1 MTDGPVLLR
10 PDLRALDRAAGTPV
24 ATEGARRVDRR
35 GRPHRWLHPVA
46 WWLWGIGVSV
56 AAARTTNPLL
66 LVLLA
71 AAVVHVAVVR
81 RRPGPA
87 GRSVRMFVLLGL
99 FVVGVRMV
107 LTVVFSA
114 AGTGRVVLTLPQPG
128 LPSWLSGLNLGGPV
142 TADQLLGAFYG
153 GCRLAVVLVCF
164 GAVNS
169 VSSGYRLV
177 RSLPAA
183 LHEAG
188 VAVGVAVTLAP
199 ELVAEVVR
207 VRAARRLRGRPGGV
221 RGVRGTVLPVLESA
235 LERSVDMA
243 ASMDVRGYGRRA
255 GTTRAQRRLDG
266 ALLGGV
272 TVLVLAGL
280 YGRLSP
286 GAPAPM
292 GLPALVGGGLLLVA
306 VLWRGS
312 RRSTRTVFGR
322 DPWALPE
329 WAVASSGLLCAAL
342 VSLSSDRVLN
352 PVVAPFDWPT
362 LTVGTVVAVGLVLVP
377 GVVAPVPPGGPA

>member
-1 MTDGPVLLR
+1 MTVR
-10 PDLRALDRAAGTPV
+10 PDLREVVAEAHLDAPV
-24 ATEGARRVDRR
+24 VESPGATRVDGR

-46 WWLWGIGVSV
+46 WWVWGIGVSV

-66 LVLLA
+66 LLLLGV
-71 AAVVHVAVVR
+71 AVVHVAVVR

-87 GRSVRMFVLLGL
+87 GRSVRMFVQLGL
-99 FVVGVRMV
+99 FVIAVRMV

-114 AGTGRVVLTLPQPG
+114 PGAGRTVLSLPQPP
-128 LPSWLSGLNLGGPV
+128 LPSWLAGLGLGGPV
-142 TADQLLGAFYG
+142 TADQLLGALYG

-164 GAVNS
+164 GAVNT

-177 RSLPAA
+177 RSLPDA

-199 ELVAEVVR
+199 ELVAEVAR
-207 VRAARRLRGRPGGV
+207 VRAARRLRGRAGGL

-255 GTTRAQRRLDG
+255 GSTKAQRLADG
-266 ALLGGV
+266 LLLGAV
-272 TVLVLAGL
+272 TVLLVVGL

-286 GAPAPM
+286 GAPGPM
-292 GLPALVGGGLLLVA
+292 GFPALVGGGVLLGV

-322 DPWALPE
+322 DPWGWPE
-329 WAVASSGLLCAAL
+329 WAVAASGVLCAAL
-342 VSLSSDRVLN
+342 VSLSSDRVLH
-352 PVVAPFDWPT
+352 PLVAPFTWPT
-362 LTVGTVVAVGLVLVP
+362 LSLGTVVAVGLALLP
-377 GVVAPVPPGGPA
+377 GVVAPLPPGSPA

>member
-1 MTDGPVLLR
+1 MTVR
-10 PDLRALDRAAGTPV
+10 PDLRTLVDPHDDVRGADPGT
-24 ATEGARRVDRR
+24 ARRVDRH

-46 WWLWGIGVSV
+46 WWAWGIGVSV

-66 LVLLA
+66 LLLLGA
-71 AAVVHVAVVR
+71 AAVHVAVAR

-87 GRSVRMFVLLGL
+87 GRSVRMFVQLGL
-99 FVVGVRMV
+99 FVVVVRMV

-114 AGTGRVVLTLPQPG
+114 AGTGRTVLSLPQPP
-128 LPSWLSGLNLGGPV
+128 LPDWLSGLGLGGPV
-142 TADQLLGAFYG
+142 TSDQLLGAFYG

-164 GAVNS
+164 GAVNT

-199 ELVAEVVR
+199 ELVSEVAR

-221 RGVRGTVLPVLESA
+221 RGVRGTVLPVLGSA

-255 GTTRAQRRLDG
+255 GTTQAQRAVDAG
-266 ALLGGV
+266 LLGAV
-272 TVLVLAGL
+272 TVLLLAGL

-286 GAPAPM
+286 GAPGPM
-292 GLPALVGGGLLLVA
+292 GLPSLALGAVLLAV

-312 RRSTRTVFGR
+312 RRTTRTVYGR
-322 DPWALPE
+322 DPWSWPE
-329 WAVASSGLLCAAL
+329 WSVAASGVLCA
-342 VSLSSDRVLN
+342 VVVGLSSDVVLH
-352 PVVAPFDWPT
+352 PVVAPFAWPT
-362 LTVGTVVAVGLVLVP
+362 LSVGTVVAVLLALVP
-377 GVVAPVPPGGPA
+377 GVVAPRPPGSAQ

>member
-1 MTDGPVLLR
+1 MTVR
-10 PDLRALDRAAGTPV
+10 PDLREVAAASQDLETVPPADGAAL
-24 ATEGARRVDRR
+24 VDRH

-46 WWLWGIGVSV
+46 WWAWGVGVSV

-66 LVLLA
+66 LLLLGV
-71 AAVVHVAVVR
+71 AVVHVAVVR

-87 GRSVRMFVLLGL
+87 GRSVRMFVQLGL
-99 FVVGVRMV
+99 LVIAVRMV

-114 AGTGRVVLTLPQPG
+114 PGTGRTVLSLPQPP
-128 LPSWLSGLNLGGPV
+128 LPAWLSGLGLGGPV
-142 TADQLLGAFYG
+142 TADQLLGALYG

-164 GAVNS
+164 GAVNT

-177 RSLPAA
+177 RSLPSA

-199 ELVAEVVR
+199 ELVAEVAR
-207 VRAARRLRGRPGGV
+207 VRSARRLRGRAGGL

-255 GTTRAQRRLDG
+255 GTTRSQRLVDG
-266 ALLGGV
+266 LLLGAV
-272 TVLVLAGL
+272 TVLLVSGL

-286 GAPAPM
+286 GAPGPM
-292 GLPALVGGGLLLVA
+292 GLPALVGGGMLLGV

-312 RRSTRTVFGR
+312 RRSTRTVYGR

-329 WAVASSGLLCAAL
+329 WAVAGSGVLCALL
-342 VSLSSDRVLN
+342 VGLSSDLVLH
-352 PVVAPFDWPT
+352 PLVAPFSWPT
-362 LTVGTVVAVGLVLVP
+362 LTLGTVLAVCCALLP
-377 GVVAPVPPGGPA
+377 GVVAPLPPGSPA